1 MSMQGAVAKKKW
13 EAIVE
18 QTEPIIQG
26 IEEASFTPTD
36 LKRLASAIRSQ
47 SEIAGKVFENQIAL
61 YDQQVAKL
69 ESVIKDK
76 LAANN
81 IPATEANVQKVA
93 DKIFAGLVQHDWADV
108 VKKVQKSLVNDKA
121 SQEFQKKL
129 DQIKKT
135 TDTLVKVEKDNKSEE
150 KKQNT
155 LDPKKSLLL
164 QKMLKVTVGIPL
176 RLAVNK
182 QIRVEF
188 KNAFKNQLKELKKQL
203 KVFGTKILKISQK
216 VWNVIRHPGEYF
228 KLGLSKLTGLAK
240 RGISKA
246 ASYIGFTE
254 QDKRA
259 ALGVV
264 KRAKNRVAKFVQP
277 ALYDANRFAG
287 SKIQSILQPVLPNA
301 VAELRDNKKRAL
313 RARVLSNMREMGL
326 KPQNINSAPHII
338 RSNWGKDREHLV
350 QTGIAKGI
358 QAEHNVR
365 TAYKGVKDT
374 VTRAYDNSR
383 ISEFITVFNEW
394 RKEQDIKQ
402 ELREKWERAKT
413 TKIGKLVGKSL
424 DKYKKLYKESKE
436 QIEEVGAANFF
447 KSMLDK
453 MGGWK
458 YILGGGLAIAVG
470 KALWDAFDVGEF
482 FKKVGSSIW
491 KWFVDLLPESV
502 KKLFGIKNADT
513 EPETKDYVQPNY
525 SKGSGRTRTM
535 AERGITQDKS
545 YWDKIVGSDEKFK
558 HLPDPRTTDY
568 NSLTFREKTQ
578 LSRGDPEVRHK
589 ITQIAQEQAKQRQA
603 KFKTQKEA
611 DKKNLSE
618 ADYNKKYNSRMNTAS
633 TFDFGTDA
641 VEQSKPKQAN
651 TKSVMPDSVN
661 TTDLSKP
668 VSKREQ
674 AKGASNKQK
683 SGTGAGNVFNLST
696 VPLYGKHDNDGLA
709 VINTFSY

>member
-13 EAIVE
+13 ETIVE

-129 DQIKKT
+129 DQIKKS
-135 TDTLVKVEKDNKSEE
+135 TDTLVKVEKDNKSED

-164 QKMLKVTVGIPL
+164 QKMLKVTVGVPL

-182 QIRVEF
+182 QLRVEF
-188 KNAFKNQLKELKKQL
+188 KNAFKNQLKELKKQF

-313 RARVLSNMREMGL
+313 RARVLSNMRDTGL
-326 KPQNINSAPHII
+326 KPQNINSASHII
-338 RSNWGKDREHLV
+338 RSNWDKDREHLIQNGLV
-350 QTGIAKGI
+350 KGI

-402 ELREKWERAKT
+402 ELKDKWEHAKT

-525 SKGSGRTRTM
+525 SKGSGPTKTM
-535 AERGITQDKS
+535 AEKGINQDKS
-545 YWDKIVGSDEKFK
+545 YWDKFIGSDDKFK

-568 NSLTFREKTQ
+568 GRLTFREKAQ
-578 LSRGDPEVRHK
+578 LSRGDPQVRRK
-589 ITQIAQEQAKQRQA
+589 IDQIKIEQAKQRQA
-603 KFKTQKEA
+603 KFKQQKES

-618 ADYNKKYNSRMNTAS
+618 ADYNKKYNSRMNSAS
-633 TFDFGTDA
+633 TFDFGSGA

-651 TKSVMPDSVN
+651 TKSVMPDKVD

-668 VSKREQ
+668 VPKKQ
-674 AKGASNKQK
+674 QPKGNASKQK

-696 VPLYGKHDNDGLA
+696 VPLYGRRDNDGLA